1 MILATLETAR
11 YTFTA
16 AADTDTEAADLLRR
30 AWAKHAEETDATY
43 TWDEL
48 SPDVNYLGV
57 EAGMVL
63 RDGFVVDLPE
73 AETRPTM
80 DLARALAILTGTAV
94 PREQP
99 EEYGQAAGV
108 ALDNL
113 GVIEQTLR
121 RMGHAPEQAR
131 NWTDHLRRTVGR

>member
-48 SPDVNYLGV
+48 APDVNYLGV
-57 EAGMVL
+57 EVGMVL
-63 RDGFVVDLPE
+63 RDGFVVDL
-73 AETRPTM
+73 
-80 DLARALAILTGTAV
+80 L
-94 PREQP
+94 
-99 EEYGQAAGV
+99 
-108 ALDNL
+108 
-113 GVIEQTLR
+113 
-121 RMGHAPEQAR
+121 
-131 NWTDHLRRTVGR
+131 